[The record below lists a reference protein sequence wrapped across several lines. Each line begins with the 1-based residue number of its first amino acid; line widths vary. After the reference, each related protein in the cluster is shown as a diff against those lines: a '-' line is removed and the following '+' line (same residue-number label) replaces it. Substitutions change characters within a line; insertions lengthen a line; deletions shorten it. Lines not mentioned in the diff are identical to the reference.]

1 MLGNATVMPAQEHAD
16 SIAGCRSRSRH
27 PVARRTLLGAAIGSV
42 LLSVMPGAAAEP
54 WGDRK
59 LALYNPHTDE
69 RFDDVYW
76 CDGCYVDPSLR
87 RVDWLMRDF
96 HRDRVAPIDRGLL
109 DLLHRLGEQLNGRH
123 SFEILS
129 GYRTDATNRLLRRE
143 GFATAAHSEH
153 LLGKAADIRVD
164 GVRFKHLHRAAL
176 SLRAGGVGTYWAD
189 QFVHVDVGPVRA
201 W

>member
-1 MLGNATVMPAQEHAD
+1 MPDHR
-16 SIAGCRSRSRH
+16 I
-27 PVARRTLLGAAIGSV
+27 ARRAVVS
-42 LLSVMPGAAAEP
+42 AAASCLFLAALGRAADAEP
-54 WGDRK
+54 SRERR
-59 LALYNPHTDE
+59 LLLYNPYTDE